1 MLTSPSNPIPTVW
14 IVEQNPLAAEYLLQ
28 ILSQDTMLKTRW
40 LQHSV
45 PQKKDVGV
53 DPIFVLDK
61 VGLNISIVEYIRNL
75 SGQFDDARYIVLDR
89 TLDRQNLFQLLSL
102 GIHGFL
108 VHEEV
113 VKALK
118 LAILSVWDGRMWID
132 SRLFQEYTSYNGRT
146 RKYRTVLVGEES
158 MTQRESEILH
168 LVRQRLSNKE
178 IASILSIEV
187 STVKFHLS
195 NIFSKLQIASRSD
208 LWQNSGLDAE
218 VMAGNMGKVPSPPPD
233 KQKNSVYQVRSLG

>member
-1 MLTSPSNPIPTVW
+1 MLNTQSSLSPMVW

-28 ILSQDTMLKTRW
+28 ILGQDTMLKARW
-40 LQHSV
+40 IQPSLP
-45 PQKKDVGV
+45 PQKEQGK

-61 VGLNISIVEYIRNL
+61 VGLSTPIAECIRTLNH
-75 SGQFDDARYIVLDR
+75 QFDDARYIVLDSA
-89 TLDRQNLFQLLSL
+89 LDRQSLFQLLSL

-113 VKALK
+113 GKALR

-132 SRLFQEYTSYNGRT
+132 SGLFQEYTSYNSRT
-146 RKYRTVLVGEES
+146 RRYRSVLMGEES

-178 IASILSIEV
+178 IASILNIEV

-195 NIFSKLQIASRSD
+195 NIFSKMQIASRSD
-208 LWQNSGLDAE
+208 LWHHSGINVE
-218 VMAGNMGKVPSPPPD
+218 SISNGMSKSPFSD
-233 KQKNSVYQVRSLG
+233 

>member
-1 MLTSPSNPIPTVW
+1 MLKAPSNPVPTVW
-14 IVEQNPLAAEYLLQ
+14 IVEQNLLAAEYLLQ
-28 ILSQDTMLKTRW
+28 ILNQDTMLQTRW

-45 PQKKDVGV
+45 PQKTDVGGG
-53 DPIFVLDK
+53 PIFVLDK
-61 VGLNISIVEYIRNL
+61 VGLNISIVECIRNL
-75 SGQFDDARYIVLDR
+75 SSQFDDARYIVLDR

-108 VHEEV
+108 VHEDV
-113 VKALK
+113 VKALR

-146 RKYRTVLVGEES
+146 RKYRTVVVGEES

-178 IASILSIEV
+178 IASILNIEV

-208 LWQNSGLDAE
+208 LWKNSGMDAE
-218 VMAGNMGKVPSPPPD
+218 VAAGNMVRVSSPALNKPKGGLYEIPT
-233 KQKNSVYQVRSLG
+233 NS